1 MRQHLLDC
9 LQNHKLK
16 PFPRLRT
23 LTGQVPLVDITKD
36 IDSTQKWV
44 TPRKHAKKKPLCT
57 DNVSNDISTK
67 NKYVFLTN
75 ETNNVDF
82 STQHVTEKGATH
94 SIGDVDEAETIDNYQ
109 AVQPKSKRNKHN
121 NIVNL
126 SNRQV
131 TTDEVSICK

>member
-1 MRQHLLDC
+1 M
-9 LQNHKLK
+9 
-16 PFPRLRT
+16 
-23 LTGQVPLVDITKD
+23 
-36 IDSTQKWV
+36 
-44 TPRKHAKKKPLCT
+44 
-57 DNVSNDISTK
+57 
-67 NKYVFLTN
+67 FLTN